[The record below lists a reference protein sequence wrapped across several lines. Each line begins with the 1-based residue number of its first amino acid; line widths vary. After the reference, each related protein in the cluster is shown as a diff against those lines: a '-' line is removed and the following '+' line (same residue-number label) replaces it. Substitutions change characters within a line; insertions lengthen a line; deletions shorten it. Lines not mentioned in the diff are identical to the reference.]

1 MGWKKTHFEKFKARE
16 EKQNKFACK
25 QISHAYKWN
34 QKKKSI
40 KKGGEVEGAEKMI
53 TDSNIK
59 INRQKGY
66 VQFIGKFR
74 YFNSQGKIKWKTL
87 RKIKLEETYFIWFL
101 CADKLFCDPTLC
113 EKLIFFFLVISEG
126 VKVKDKLLILFN
138 LLDLCCFKT
147 FFNDFRHIPEIRDE
161 KIKMEMMK

>member
-1 MGWKKTHFEKFKARE
+1 MKNSKQEKKNKTNLHA
-16 EKQNKFACK
+16 NKFHTRTSETK
-25 QISHAYKWN
+25 
-34 QKKKSI
+34 KKKSI

-87 RKIKLEETYFIWFL
+87 RKIKLEETYFI
-101 CADKLFCDPTLC
+101 
-113 EKLIFFFLVISEG
+113 
-126 VKVKDKLLILFN
+126 
-138 LLDLCCFKT
+138 
-147 FFNDFRHIPEIRDE
+147 
-161 KIKMEMMK
+161 